1 MALSTGTADALVREA
16 TESNPYPL
24 GASGRWAR
32 LMADPGLT
40 ATQSGALFRRRGE
53 AGAAALEAAC
63 QAAELPGQEAQG
75 PGLGPDGWGN
85 VGSGGERGE
94 WWRDFFAARELWD
107 AIDYDTWNGTYPCLF
122 FLAADECPGDPD
134 RLEALQRK
142 EEDGTLTRREAEELW
157 LRQELH
163 YDTMYGLFPATLL
176 PDELKYMVT
185 RIIFL
190 YKRLAPPVVDYTP
203 DMHRVLAPLLYVAMR
218 DPAHGLRDRLADRE
232 LHISATGH
240 DSVEAQ
246 VCVFVCETSG
256 RHLAG
261 LG

>member
-1 MALSTGTADALVREA
+1 MPLSTGTADALVREA
-16 TESNPYPL
+16 AESNPYHL

-32 LMADPGLT
+32 LMADPALT

-53 AGAAALEAAC
+53 ASAASETSAAAL
-63 QAAELPGQEAQG
+63 QAGCQEAQG

-85 VGSGGERGE
+85 VGSGGERAE

-122 FLAADECPGDPD
+122 FLAADERPGDPD

-163 YDTMYGLFPATLL
+163 YDAMYGLFPATLL

-203 DMHRVLAPLLYVAMR
+203 DMHRILAPLLYVAMR

-246 VCVFVCETSG
+246 VCGFVCETSG
-256 RHLAG
+256 RHLVG